1 MVQNIASFDVL
12 DRTGSLFCPRGP
24 QQAGGKEG
32 SNLSSSVNYLS
43 HFGMSSEVEPAHADE
58 PVLVAAVTSKADTP
72 LAEASLPMEF
82 APAVAD
88 PGSATD
94 PVPEHEVVVDIPALQ
109 TQVPHTNVAALNRA
123 KEAKEM
129 SGTLDPAPS
138 AAGST
143 AITQMN
149 PDAAPA
155 TGDAAA
161 PAAADEAANHPTSPE
176 VNADIRLSQTRVPH
190 TNMAA
195 LNRAKAANVKQHHR
209 TLAQQSLKNLN
220 LTKTAVVLGMID
232 LPAPEDGSS
241 TDNVDIAKERVRRLS
256 LSSAQVEN
264 LERTAK
270 STMRTSIGNS
280 PETTQ
285 DPEEDGSATG
295 SAKESEPLITCK
307 SDLKVW
313 TAWAKKEAAANN
325 ELMHPRLMVVKGAP
339 RMTKNPSEDS
349 RKSTTTASEE
359 ETRSVQL
366 GIIETIPVPLNAT
379 ADEIME
385 VFGVG
390 VRLYFDATK
399 LFIGI
404 AVLGILTSIPS
415 FVASLA
421 NIDRGGYSS
430 LTGAPTFDIGSLFA
444 LTTLGARVMER
455 DPAYGQTNGCST
467 HSCLVLNTLT
477 AGLDVLYV
485 ILVFMLVREFRKYA
499 MTLSMIDGE
508 VNVRVE
514 DYTIQIFGFDGLA
527 ETEPELVKK
536 HIEASLVAHA
546 TARKAHYS
554 KLREYHQAKLEA
566 NATWNRQYHESR
578 AKLSQALEGKWRMFL
593 DENCQQVADVT
604 LIVKDRGL
612 LRRLVKLVP
621 LEMKL
626 KTAQRKRQIAE
637 VTGAGGC
644 KKSMLAKAE
653 KVAQR
658 RLGYKHTQVD
668 EIARKDFNPIGA
680 FVTFERERAKHV
692 AMELWRPRAGGM
704 LGRLF
709 GCICDGQPSY
719 ARFNEK
725 AVGGDE
731 ESNKRLTSYLAP
743 RPQNVLYENL
753 AVKFAFSTK
762 ARRWCSTFILV
773 CILVLS
779 IAMAITAVA
788 VKSTAKEMA
797 TILFTETGVL
807 QSLNSLNSGG
817 NSTGVGAVADPL
829 ECTAEQTELIDA
841 FGSQLTGDLLGTVN
855 DLLKQA
861 QGASKST
868 SGLKLLVALLSCQMV
883 PLLRMLVTIVV
894 IVLNVSVTATIH
906 GLVEFCRYD
915 SLTAQHTS
923 TVSQL
928 ALVQFLNTGI
938 TAVLINFATGPSLL
952 LQGVQAP
959 IPHLCWYPSWTS
971 YLTKQQEATSGA
983 NLFACIFGSKGIFF
997 RGDHFDFGPRWYRD
1011 VGASLCITLFI
1022 TIFMRSAP
1030 VLITALI
1037 HSLKKKLT
1045 AGGVRHLEAMK
1056 ALYLGPVPR
1065 LAFFLGK
1072 MIAFAALCILFS
1084 TLMPICHIFL
1094 LVYLLIN
1101 YWIDKLFLLRI
1112 CRTPTPYDASFVHA
1126 TLSWVPWV
1134 LLLKL
1139 IFGYWAFGSLPG
1151 FLTTDAILNVNS
1163 AVGSGL
1169 GTGAAASQAAAVLNM
1184 VSDNYLY
1191 QRTQTIASVLMAVGI
1206 ALLIMMMVLS
1216 YLFRIVWSTVLQTFA
1231 LIKLGDGETDKLWPA
1246 EYPKFSDV
1254 IKGEGVS
1261 SRVRILK
1268 RADPTKGQREV
1279 LALPSDVDGSRC
1291 AGCMNPVQGLLWL
1304 FGIETN
1310 RRKIKT
1316 MAEFNS
1322 LEQRQNA
1329 IIGSMNMS
1337 YAPHFM
1343 PSYKEAFAF
1352 ANEDG
1357 HMAAAALIQATHDG
1371 RGGGTKSQ
1379 PDAEDDDADVGFET
1393 AI

>member
-1 MVQNIASFDVL
+1 MEWPRTVRNRHLQFQSPPDPERASTTEYTVIGLFPISDGPGLGIPKILHFAAHGPEHRFFRRSGQNRFVVLSTRATASRRQGRLNPVL
-12 DRTGSLFCPRGP
+12 VGQLSL
-24 QQAGGKEG
+24 A
-32 SNLSSSVNYLS
+32 L
-43 HFGMSSEVEPAHADE
+43 GMSSEVEPAHADE

-88 PGSATD
+88 PGKQD
-94 PVPEHEVVVDIPALQ
+94 PVPEHEVVVDILRCRPSPAYERGVRSGERGRRCPTLWILLFSCRFNS
-109 TQVPHTNVAALNRA
+109 PHSDESRCC
-123 KEAKEM
+123 
-129 SGTLDPAPS
+129 SS
-138 AAGST
+138 HR
-143 AITQMN
+143 
-149 PDAAPA
+149 DAAVLRLLMKLQIIPLA
-155 TGDAAA
+155 GGD
-161 PAAADEAANHPTSPE
+161 
-176 VNADIRLSQTRVPH
+176 ADIRLSQTRVPH

-209 TLAQQSLKNLN
+209 TLAQRSLKNLN
-220 LTKTAVVLGMID
+220 LTKTPVVLGMID

-709 GCICDGQPSY
+709 GCICGGQPSY

-731 ESNKRLTSYLAP
+731 VSNKRLTSYLAP

-753 AVKFAFSTK
+753 AVKFAFDK
-762 ARRWCSTFILV
+762 RAAGALLFLV

-1169 GTGAAASQAAAVLNM
+1169 GTDAAASQAAAVLNM

-1291 AGCMNPVQGLLWL
+1291 AGMNPVQGLLWL
-1304 FGIETN
+1304 FTSKRIVGRS
-1310 RRKIKT
+1310 RRWQ
-1316 MAEFNS
+1316 NS
-1322 LEQRQNA
+1322 TR
-1329 IIGSMNMS
+1329 
-1337 YAPHFM
+1337 
-1343 PSYKEAFAF
+1343 
-1352 ANEDG
+1352 
-1357 HMAAAALIQATHDG
+1357 
-1371 RGGGTKSQ
+1371 
-1379 PDAEDDDADVGFET
+1379 
-1393 AI
+1393 